1 MTLGEGFERTRLL
14 MVDDDTTLCELIRD
28 YLEPHGF
35 DVAMEFNGPSGLA
48 RAMSETFHVILLDLM
63 MPGMDGIQ
71 LLHRLRASSQVPVLM
86 LTGRG
91 EETDRIVGLEVGAD
105 DYLPKT
111 VSMRELLARLRA
123 VLRRSASVTVAPPP
137 KPGDPPIRI
146 GDLVVDPG
154 PREARVCGELLA
166 LTPAEFE
173 LLLSLARACGR
184 VKTREQLIQEVSD
197 RDLEAFE
204 RSIDVH
210 ISSLRRKIGDDA
222 KNPRFIQTVRSAGYM
237 LRRPESP
244 QTQAMSA
251 S

>member
-1 MTLGEGFERTRLL
+1 MASSFDKTKLL
-14 MVDDDTTLCELIRD
+14 MVDDDATLCDLIRD

-35 DVAMEFNGPSGLA
+35 EVAMEHNGPAGLA
-48 RAMSETFHVILLDLM
+48 RAMSESFHVIVLDLM
-63 MPGMDGIQ
+63 MPGMDGVQILQ
-71 LLHRLRASSQVPVLM
+71 RLRAVSHVPVLM

-123 VLRRSASVTVAPPP
+123 VLRRSAVASAAPPP
-137 KPGDPPIRI
+137 PPSDPPIRI
-146 GDLVVDPG
+146 GDLLIDPG
-154 PREARVCGELLA
+154 PREARVCGELLT
-166 LTPAEFE
+166 LTPAEFD

-184 VKTREQLIQEVSD
+184 VKTREQLVQDVSD

-237 LRRPESP
+237 LRRPESR
-244 QTQAMSA
+244 AEAVGA